1 MEKNGNAITIK
12 KTFSRTT
19 TISVII
25 NADVSIIWKLLTN
38 VSNFSR
44 WNSTIL
50 SIEGEIVLG
59 GRIKLKN
66 YLDPKRTFKLKI
78 KEIIPQKKIVWG
90 DSMGSRTFTL
100 EESGTGGVLF
110 VMTEKIGS
118 ILFPLFANKIPS
130 FDESFE
136 KYAEDLKNEAELNKI

>member
-25 NADVSIIWKLLTN
+25 NADAPIIWELLTN
-38 VSNFSR
+38 VSDFSR

-59 GRIKLKN
+59 GRIELKN
-66 YLDPKRTFKLKI
+66 YVEKGLIVPFLKR
-78 KEIIPQKKIVWG
+78 E
-90 DSMGSRTFTL
+90 
-100 EESGTGGVLF
+100 
-110 VMTEKIGS
+110 
-118 ILFPLFANKIPS
+118 
-130 FDESFE
+130 
-136 KYAEDLKNEAELNKI
+136 

>member
-1 MEKNGNAITIK
+1 MIIIKIVITIK